1 MLTQAMALGVTAFGP
16 RRVLRKIIIKPF
28 IFAVIIVGLF
38 ASSHSYAEN
47 KYRIGTLIKSR
58 HYHSDDELNNRHDG
72 LYVVYNK
79 NVFGTF
85 YNSEREQ
92 SVFYA
97 RNYPINEIFSY
108 SFGIATGYDFGTL
121 PIVAISAQMSI
132 FKLTFTPEAAVF
144 GLEFSI

>member
-1 MLTQAMALGVTAFGP
+1 VLRATAFGS

-28 IFAVIIVGLF
+28 IFAVIFVGLF
-38 ASSHSYAEN
+38 ASNHCYAEN

-58 HYHSDDELNNRHDG
+58 HYNPDDELNNRHDG

-85 YNSEREQ
+85 YNSDHEQ

-97 RNYPINEIFSY
+97 RNYPINKIFSY

-121 PIVAISAQMSI
+121 PILGISAQVSI

-144 GLEFSI
+144 GLEFSM

>member
-1 MLTQAMALGVTAFGP
+1 M
-16 RRVLRKIIIKPF
+16 LRKIIIKPF
-28 IFAVIIVGLF
+28 IFAVILF
-38 ASSHSYAEN
+38 ALFARNHCYAEN
-47 KYRIGTLIKSR
+47 TYRIGTLIESR
-58 HYHSDDELNNRHDG
+58 HYNPDDELNNRHDG

-79 NVFGTF
+79 NAFGTF
-85 YNSEREQ
+85 YNSDHEQ

-121 PIVAISAQMSI
+121 PILGISAQVSI

-144 GLEFSI
+144 GLEFSM